1 MARARWRRAAAACA
15 RMLLPGGRRASRRRA
30 RGAAFGAPWARA
42 VRDIGMRMADL
53 DRAASRRESVSESA
67 SGRARRVARAAAGCL
82 RRGAAAANTNDPA
95 RMADNNTDNQGDGN
109 DVRTTGA
116 WRGRAARYDVA
127 VVGYGPTGLV
137 AASML
142 GRAGYRV
149 MVIERWP
156 TPYGLPRLTHI
167 DGETARIVQASGEIQ
182 RRCAA
187 PRRSTPITI
196 ATRPAICCW
205 N

>member
-1 MARARWRRAAAACA
+1 MTSEQQAH
-15 RMLLPGGRRASRRRA
+15 
-30 RGAAFGAPWARA
+30 GA
-42 VRDIGMRMADL
+42 D
-53 DRAASRRESVSESA
+53 E
-67 SGRARRVARAAAGCL
+67 
-82 RRGAAAANTNDPA
+82 
-95 RMADNNTDNQGDGN
+95 
-109 DVRTTGA
+109 
-116 WRGRAARYDVA
+116 AARYDVA

-167 DGETARIVQASGEIQ
+167 DGETARIVQASARSSG
-182 RRCAA
+182 RCAA